1 MAKVQSWNQFLSH
14 WQRKQT
20 SYCGL
25 PWCNIIPKVRVQEK
39 KNKNKVYMV
48 KSQTSN
54 TFIAHSWQTSTKW
67 DGPMGGLRGWPS
79 GPQPPLCLWNFVSFF
94 YIALEVSEL
103 PLSEFSGSTP
113 GTTFVAWW
121 HYCKHQ
127 GEYTCYHYGISVIN
141 ALPSLLQN
149 VPSGLEWGE
158 TAAFAGLFLVCK
170 TAAFSVITQRFSPQM
185 AAENRTTFL
194 SRS

>member
-54 TFIAHSWQTSTKW
+54 TFIAHSSQTSTKW
-67 DGPMGGLRGWPS
+67 DGPMGELRGWPS
-79 GPQPPLCLWNFVSFF
+79 GPQPPLCLWNFVSFLIILSKIYSN
-94 YIALEVSEL
+94 YIAGKC
-103 PLSEFSGSTP
+103 LSCPFLNFLDPPPGPRLSPDDIIANTKENIHVIIMAFLSLMHCRLSYKCPSWVGVRRDSGICRL
-113 GTTFVAWW
+113 V
-121 HYCKHQ
+121 
-127 GEYTCYHYGISVIN
+127 
-141 ALPSLLQN
+141 PSLQN
-149 VPSGLEWGE
+149 SS
-158 TAAFAGLFLVCK
+158 F
-170 TAAFSVITQRFSPQM
+170 
-185 AAENRTTFL
+185 
-194 SRS
+194 